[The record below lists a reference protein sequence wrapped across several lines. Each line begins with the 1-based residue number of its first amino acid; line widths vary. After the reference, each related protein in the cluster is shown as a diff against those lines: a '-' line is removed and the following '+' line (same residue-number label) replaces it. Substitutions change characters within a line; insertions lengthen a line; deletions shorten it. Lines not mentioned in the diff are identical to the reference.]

1 MSEQQCNSGVWCIN
15 LAPHAPNWWLGWRRA
30 GGFLLR
36 QQQHLPEVGIP
47 LVRQRCQ
54 GWDDFFIGQAA
65 QDPQRRSLLDPALR
79 VSIHYCL
86 ADAEAILRA
95 PRPEGIPVGLWQ
107 RLQQLCERQLKKSRG
122 QH

>member
-1 MSEQQCNSGVWCIN
+1 MSEQPCNSGVWCIN

-36 QQQHLPEVGIP
+36 QQQSLPEVGLP

-54 GWDDFFIGQAA
+54 GWDDFFIGQALHN
-65 QDPQRRSLLDPALR
+65 PHRRSLLDPAAR

-86 ADAEAILRA
+86 EDVKGILGSA
-95 PRPEGIPVGLWQ
+95 CPEGIPRSLWQ
-107 RLQQLCERQLKKSRG
+107 RLQEVCQRHTQDKE
-122 QH
+122 